1 MARHRLLT
9 TAVLVSAVLVLVSCG
24 TPEQRLADRALRL
37 GARHYFDSAY
47 VRADSVFAIAPNDAR
62 AVYDRGMAAQAT
74 YSFADAAAHF
84 ERAATM
90 DTLSLRPLALYNLG
104 HARLD
109 EARDADTTIARIQRD
124 LSRTAPATDDITD
137 RVRTFVLTD
146 SLRRETARLEGRIDS
161 ALTGAIAGFKACLRL
176 TPGDEDARHN
186 LMLAQSAWAKRQKER
201 GDRSKDGDK
210 DKDKAL
216 TEKARLL
223 LEQANE
229 LVEQYRFKDALQLL
243 QGGLKQEPS
252 LSRKKEYMDK
262 LDLVTKAA
270 EAS

>member
-1 MARHRLLT
+1 MAPALMGAL
-9 TAVLVSAVLVLVSCG
+9 LVLSSCS
-24 TPEQRLADRALRL
+24 TPEQRLADRALRF
-37 GARHYFDSAY
+37 GARHYFDSAF
-47 VRADSVFAIAPNDAR
+47 VRADSVFAIAPHDAR
-62 AVYDRGMAAQAT
+62 AVYDRGMVAQA
-74 YSFADAAAHF
+74 SFSFGDAASHF

-90 DTLSLRPLALYNLG
+90 DTAMLRPLALYNLG

-124 LSRTAPATDDITD
+124 LGRTAPATDDITD
-137 RVRTFVLTD
+137 RVSAFVLTD
-146 SLRRETARLEGRIDS
+146 SLRREAARLEGRIDS
-161 ALTGAIAGFKACLRL
+161 ALIGAITGFKACLRL
-176 TPGDEDARHN
+176 APGDDDARHN
-186 LMLAQSAWAKRQKER
+186 LVLAQSIWAKRQKER

-216 TEKARLL
+216 TEKAKLL
-223 LEQANE
+223 LQQADE
-229 LVEQYRFKDALQLL
+229 LVDQYRFKDALQLL

-252 LSRKKEYMDK
+252 LGSKKEYMDK